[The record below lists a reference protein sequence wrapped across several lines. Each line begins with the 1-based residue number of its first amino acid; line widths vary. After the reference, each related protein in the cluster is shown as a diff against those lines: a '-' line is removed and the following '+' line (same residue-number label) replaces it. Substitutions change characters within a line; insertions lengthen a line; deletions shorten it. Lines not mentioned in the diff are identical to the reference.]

1 MKLNSALLYV
11 SDLQKTEEF
20 YTKLGAKITST
31 DDKSCIIDIGG
42 FELQCF
48 DQMKVMFAGDANIK
62 GKGIGVFFYIAVD
75 DIDKTYDAFIQK
87 GVKTSTEPKDWEWG
101 NREFVVKDPD
111 GYKFVFYNKIAE
123 RQVI

>member
-11 SDLQKTEEF
+11 SDLLKTQEF
-20 YTKLGAKITST
+20 YTKIGATVT
-31 DDKSCIIDIGG
+31 VLDDKSISVDIGG

-62 GKGIGVFFYIAVD
+62 GKGIGVFFYIVVD
-75 DIDKTYDAFIQK
+75 DIDATFESFVQK

-111 GYKFVFYNKIAE
+111 GYKFVFYNKITE
-123 RQVI
+123 PRVV